1 MPKSTVSAAGGAMPA
16 EGHKTRRAALAL
28 FGAAPALA
36 ILPAA
41 AIASSLPTD
50 ADAELFELLAEWRE
64 ADARANAADKRVWDV
79 DGAIEIPR
87 PDVLIKTAEDA
98 ELFVTDEKIG
108 EHYRRPK
115 SFAAIEG
122 TISIVMGHFF
132 THAPIVA
139 MIKRFEEIHGARCA
153 HQAAVEAAREAA
165 GYPELVRLQEEG
177 RAEERSLCHEVAVMP
192 ARTVRG
198 LLAKLSA
205 VADIFG
211 HEDLELDTVFED
223 GENISLED
231 AALTVLRDCARMG
244 AQPC

>member
-1 MPKSTVSAAGGAMPA
+1 MP
-16 EGHKTRRAALAL
+16 GHKTRRAALAL

-50 ADAELFELLAEWRE
+50 ADAELFGFLAEWRE
-64 ADARANAADKRVWDV
+64 ADARAAAADRRVWEAD
-79 DGAIEIPR
+79 DGTDIAR

-98 ELFVTDEKIG
+98 ELFVTDEEIG

-165 GYPELVRLQEEG
+165 GYPEFVRLQEEA

-223 GENISLED
+223 GENVSLED

>member
-1 MPKSTVSAAGGAMPA
+1 MSKPTASAAGGAMPA

-64 ADARANAADKRVWDV
+64 ADARAAAADRRVWEAD
-79 DGAIEIPR
+79 DGTDIAR

-98 ELFVTDEKIG
+98 ELFVTDEEIG

-139 MIKRFEEIHGARCA
+139 MIKRFEEINAA
-153 HQAAVEAAREAA
+153 HRAHEAAVQAAREAA
-165 GYPELVRLQEEG
+165 GYPELVRLQDFSRAVVEWRARAGHKSGNRHCTDSHVLSSPTGDRGVEKPRLGEPHAPLGSRPEHARMPPRPLG
-177 RAEERSLCHEVAVMP
+177 R
-192 ARTVRG
+192 G
-198 LLAKLSA
+198 
-205 VADIFG
+205 
-211 HEDLELDTVFED
+211 
-223 GENISLED
+223 
-231 AALTVLRDCARMG
+231 VLRLAH
-244 AQPC
+244 